1 MSRNPY
7 FAGSEIM
14 SQTVRSAHPKK
25 KRKSKA
31 PWLVWLLVVLS
42 IVAWWSLYQSKWFIA
57 QEVTI
62 TGNSRL
68 TVEQISVA
76 AAVPIGN
83 SLMSINP
90 GLITEK
96 LQALPEIKN
105 ATVERG
111 WPHSILITVSERTP
125 IAVAATAS
133 GFNLIDSEGINAGVV
148 AAPLAGLLVISAQ
161 PDSPAMTNAIQAL
174 AAIPAEWE
182 ITGLSAPTQDSVVAT
197 LGNGVVITFGSGE
210 RAADKV
216 EVAEALMEKGY
227 TIINVSAPD
236 APTVK

>member
-1 MSRNPY
+1 
-7 FAGSEIM
+7 M
-14 SQTVRSAHPKK
+14 SQTVRSAAPKK
-25 KRKSKA
+25 RRKSKA
-31 PWLVWLLVVLS
+31 PWLIWLLAILAV
-42 IVAWWSLYQSKWFIA
+42 VAWWSLYQSKWFIA

-68 TVEQISVA
+68 SVEQISA
-76 AAVPIGN
+76 TAAVPIGN

-90 GLITEK
+90 GVISQQ
-96 LQALPEIKN
+96 LQTLPEIKV

-111 WPHSILITVSERTP
+111 WPHSILITVTERTP
-125 IAVAATAS
+125 IAVAATAT
-133 GFNLIDSEGINAGVV
+133 GFNLIDADGLNAGTV
-148 AAPLAGLLVISAQ
+148 AAPPAGLLIISAQ

-174 AAIPAEWE
+174 AAIPAEWA
-182 ITGLSAPTQDSVVAT
+182 ITGLSAPTQDSVVVT
-197 LGNGVVITFGSGE
+197 LGSGVVVTMGSGE

-216 EVAEALMEKGY
+216 EVAQALIEKGY

>member
-1 MSRNPY
+1 
-7 FAGSEIM
+7 M
-14 SQTVRSAHPKK
+14 SQTVRSANPKK

-31 PWLVWLLVVLS
+31 PWLIWLLVILS
-42 IVAWWSLYQSKWFIA
+42 AVAWWSLYQSKWFIA

-68 TVEQISVA
+68 TVEQISAA

-90 GLITEK
+90 GAITEQ
-96 LQALPEIKN
+96 LQALPEIKV

-111 WPHSILITVSERTP
+111 WPHAILITVTERTP
-125 IAVAATAS
+125 IAVAATAT
-133 GFNLIDSEGINAGVV
+133 GFNLIDSEGMNAGVV
-148 AAPLAGLLVISAQ
+148 AAPPAGLLVISAQ

-174 AAIPAEWE
+174 AAIPAEWA

-197 LGNGVVITFGSGE
+197 LGRGAVITLGSGE

-216 EVAEALMEKGY
+216 EVAQALMEKGY
-227 TIINVSAPD
+227 TVINVSAPD

>member
-1 MSRNPY
+1 
-7 FAGSEIM
+7 M
-14 SQTVRSAHPKK
+14 SQTVRSAAPKM
-25 KRKSKA
+25 KRKSKG
-31 PWLVWLLVVLS
+31 PWLVWLFVILAVVT
-42 IVAWWSLYQSKWFIA
+42 WWSLYQSKWFIA

-68 TVEQISVA
+68 TVEQISAV

-90 GLITEK
+90 EVISEQ
-96 LQALPEIKN
+96 LQALPEIKVV
-105 ATVERG
+105 TVERG
-111 WPHSILITVSERTP
+111 WPHAILISVTERTP

-133 GFNLIDSEGINAGVV
+133 GYNLIDSDGINAGVV
-148 AAPLAGLLVISAQ
+148 AAPPAGLLVIAAQ

-174 AAIPAEWE
+174 AAIPAEWA

-197 LGNGVVITFGSGE
+197 LGSGVVITLGSGE

-216 EVAEALMEKGY
+216 EVAQALIDKGY
-227 TIINVSAPD
+227 TVINVSAPD
-236 APTVK
+236 APTVQ

>member
-1 MSRNPY
+1 
-7 FAGSEIM
+7 M
-14 SQTVRSAHPKK
+14 SQTVRSATPKK
-25 KRKSKA
+25 TRKSKG
-31 PWLVWLLVVLS
+31 PWFVWLAAVFFAVT
-42 IVAWWSLYQSKWFIA
+42 WWSLYQSKWFIA

-68 TVEQISVA
+68 SAEQISAA

-90 GLITEK
+90 GAISEQLA
-96 LQALPEIKN
+96 ALPEIKT
-105 ATVERG
+105 AIVERG
-111 WPHSILITVSERTP
+111 WPHKILITITERTP

-133 GFNLIDSEGINAGVV
+133 GYNLIDSDGINAGVV
-148 AAPLAGLLVISAQ
+148 LAPPAGLLVISAQ

-174 AAIPAEWE
+174 AAIPTEWK
-182 ITGLSAPTQDSVVAT
+182 IAGLSALTQDSVVAT
-197 LGNGVVITFGSGE
+197 LANGVVVTFGSGD

-216 EVAEALMEKGY
+216 EVAQALIEKGY
-227 TIINVSAPD
+227 EVINVSAPD

>member
-1 MSRNPY
+1 
-7 FAGSEIM
+7 M
-14 SQTVRSAHPKK
+14 SQTVRSAAPKK
-25 KRKSKA
+25 KRKSKG
-31 PWLVWLLVVLS
+31 PWLVWLLVILS
-42 IVAWWSLYQSKWFIA
+42 VVTWWSLYQSKWFIA

-68 TVEQISVA
+68 SAEQISAA

-90 GLITEK
+90 GAISEQLR
-96 LQALPEIKN
+96 ALPEIKV

-111 WPHSILITVSERTP
+111 WPHAILITVTERTP
-125 IAVAATAS
+125 IAVAATAT
-133 GFNLIDSEGINAGVV
+133 GFNLIDSEGMNAGVV
-148 AAPLAGLLVISAQ
+148 AAPPAGLLVISAQ

-174 AAIPAEWE
+174 AAIPAEWA

-197 LGNGVVITFGSGE
+197 LGNGVVITLGSGE

-216 EVAEALMEKGY
+216 EVAQALMEKGY
-227 TIINVSAPD
+227 TVINVSAPD

>member
-1 MSRNPY
+1 
-7 FAGSEIM
+7 M
-14 SQTVRSAHPKK
+14 SQTVRSAPPKN
-25 KRKSKA
+25 RRRSKG
-31 PWLVWLLVVLS
+31 PWLVWLFVILAVVT
-42 IVAWWSLYQSKWFIA
+42 WWSLYQSKWFIA

-68 TVEQISVA
+68 TVEQISAV

-90 GLITEK
+90 EVISEQ
-96 LQALPEIKN
+96 LQALPEIKVV
-105 ATVERG
+105 TVERG
-111 WPHSILITVSERTP
+111 WPHAILISVTERTP

-133 GFNLIDSEGINAGVV
+133 GYNLIDSDGINAGVV
-148 AAPLAGLLVISAQ
+148 AAPPAGLLVIAAQ

-174 AAIPAEWE
+174 AAIPAEWA

-197 LGNGVVITFGSGE
+197 LNSGVVITLGSGE

-216 EVAEALMEKGY
+216 EVAQALIDKGY
-227 TIINVSAPD
+227 TVINVSAPD
-236 APTVK
+236 APTVQ

>member
-1 MSRNPY
+1 
-7 FAGSEIM
+7 M
-14 SQTVRSAHPKK
+14 SQTVRSAAPKK
-25 KRKSKA
+25 KRKSKG
-31 PWLVWLLVVLS
+31 PWLVWLLVILAV
-42 IVAWWSLYQSKWFIA
+42 VAWWSLYQSKWFIA

-68 TVEQISVA
+68 SAEQISAV

-90 GLITEK
+90 EVISEQI
-96 LQALPEIKN
+96 QALPEIKV

-111 WPHSILITVSERTP
+111 WPHAILITVTERTP
-125 IAVAATAS
+125 IAVAATVS
-133 GFNLIDSEGINAGVV
+133 GYNLIDADGVNAGVV
-148 AAPLAGLLVISAQ
+148 AAPPAGLLVIAAE
-161 PDSPAMTNAIQAL
+161 PDSLAMTSAIQAL
-174 AAIPAEWE
+174 AAIPAEWA

-216 EVAEALMEKGY
+216 EVAQALMEKGY
-227 TIINVSAPD
+227 TVINVSAPD
-236 APTVK
+236 APTIK